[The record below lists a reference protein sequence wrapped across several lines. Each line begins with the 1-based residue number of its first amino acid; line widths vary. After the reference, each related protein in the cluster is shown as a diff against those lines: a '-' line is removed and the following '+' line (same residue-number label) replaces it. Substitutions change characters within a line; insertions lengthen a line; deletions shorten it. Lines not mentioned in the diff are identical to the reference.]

1 MFVTLE
7 GVDGAGKST
16 QAKLLAAALG
26 PDTLLLR
33 EPGGTPVGERLR
45 ELLKDGALE
54 LSPRAEL
61 LLFCA
66 ARAELVERVI
76 RPALRAGRDVVCD
89 RFTDSTVAYQ
99 GGARGLDP
107 ELVAALN
114 AAAVDGCMP
123 DRTVLLRVDVGAALD
138 RAEQRGGPRASD
150 RFEREG
156 PVFAE
161 RIAAAFD
168 RIALAAPERITV
180 VDAAGSVEE
189 VHARVLEAVE
199 GGGRSGGGG
208 RSEGEGRR
216 VEGGA
221 RSSDWGGGP

>member
-16 QAKLLAAALG
+16 QARLLAEALG
-26 PDTLLLR
+26 PETLLLR
-33 EPGGTPVGERLR
+33 EPGGTAVGERLR
-45 ELLKDGALE
+45 ELLKDGSLE
-54 LSPRAEL
+54 LSPRSEL

-76 RPALRAGRDVVCD
+76 KPALAAGRDVVCD

-99 GGARGLDP
+99 GAARGLAPD
-107 ELVAALN
+107 LVASLN

-123 DRTVLLRVDVGAALD
+123 ERTVLLRVDVASAAE
-138 RAEQRGGPRASD
+138 RAEGRSGGEERASD

-156 PVFAE
+156 AAFQRTIAE
-161 RIAAAFD
+161 AFD
-168 RIALAAPERITV
+168 RIAAAEPGRVAV

-189 VHARVLEAVE
+189 VHGRVLEAV
-199 GGGRSGGGG
+199 GGV
-208 RSEGEGRR
+208 GE
-216 VEGGA
+216 
-221 RSSDWGGGP
+221 

>member
-16 QAKLLAAALG
+16 QARLLAEAFG
-26 PDTLLLR
+26 PETLLLR

-45 ELLKDGALE
+45 EVLKDGELE
-54 LSPRAEL
+54 LSPRSEL

-76 RPALRAGRDVVCD
+76 KPALQAGRDVVCD
-89 RFTDSTVAYQ
+89 RFVDSTVAYQ
-99 GGARGLDP
+99 GGARGIDP

-123 DRTVLLRVDVGAALD
+123 ERTILLRADVGSAVDRTV
-138 RAEQRGGPRASD
+138 ERGDTEVARTSD

-156 PVFAE
+156 PVFQE

-168 RIALAAPERITV
+168 RIASEEPDRVAV
-180 VDAAGSVEE
+180 VDAAGSIEE
-189 VHARVLEAVE
+189 VHERVMEAV
-199 GGGRSGGGG
+199 GR
-208 RSEGEGRR
+208 
-216 VEGGA
+216 
-221 RSSDWGGGP
+221 

>member
-16 QAKLLAAALG
+16 QAALLAEALG
-26 PDTLLLR
+26 PETILLR

-45 ELLKDGALE
+45 ELLKDGSVE
-54 LSPRAEL
+54 LTPRAEL

-76 RPALRAGRDVVCD
+76 RPALQAGRDVVCD
-89 RFTDSTVAYQ
+89 RFVDSTVAYQ
-99 GGARGLDP
+99 GGARGIEP
-107 ELVAALN
+107 ELVAGLN
-114 AAAVDGCMP
+114 AAAVDGCWP
-123 DRTVLLRVDVGAALD
+123 QRTLLLRAEVGEAVE
-138 RAEQRGGPRASD
+138 RAEGRGGGPRPSD

-156 PVFAE
+156 PVFQE

-168 RIALAAPERITV
+168 RIAAAEPERVAI

-189 VHARVLEAVE
+189 VHARVLAALEL
-199 GGGRSGGGG
+199 
-208 RSEGEGRR
+208 
-216 VEGGA
+216 
-221 RSSDWGGGP
+221 